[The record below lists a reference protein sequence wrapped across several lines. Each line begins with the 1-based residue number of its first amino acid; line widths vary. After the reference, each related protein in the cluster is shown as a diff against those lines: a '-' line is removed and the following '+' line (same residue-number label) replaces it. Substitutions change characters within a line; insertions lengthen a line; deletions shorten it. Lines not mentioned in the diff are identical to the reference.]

1 MNEYFKQNESY
12 NFQTLILDFH
22 QLLSRHVKL
31 SVLCNQFT
39 SVVKCNIFPLNTIA
53 RYLTNI
59 LFVKYMMKKER
70 KHKKSNCR
78 VI

>member
-12 NFQTLILDFH
+12 NFQTLIVDIH

-39 SVVKCNIFPLNTIA
+39 SVVKCNIFYLNTNA
-53 RYLTNI
+53 RNLTNI
-59 LFVKYMMKKER
+59 LFVKYMVKRGK
-70 KHKKSNCR
+70 KHKKTNCR